1 LDFVKEN
8 VTMTTIVLTVLNVF
22 RETALLLYQDAL
34 EKDFW
39 IMITV
44 TTLGTLSNLGEAM
57 MAVLPIFKHA
67 EVSAIVMTN
76 VLLVLNASNETMVR
90 LSPAVKVQGME
101 EIGIIA
107 TILTSELLIKVE
119 IKKRNA
125 ISSKIGR
132 RVYDQSRVDIS
143 S

>member
-1 LDFVKEN
+1 
-8 VTMTTIVLTVLNVF
+8 MTAIVLTVLNAF
-22 RETALLLYQDAL
+22 KETAILRYQDAL
-34 EKDFW
+34 ERDFG

-44 TTLGTLSNLGEAM
+44 TTLGALSNFREVM
-57 MAVLPIFKHA
+57 TAVLPIFKHVKVNA
-67 EVSAIVMTN
+67 TVMTN

-107 TILTSELLIKVE
+107 TILTSEELLVIKVE